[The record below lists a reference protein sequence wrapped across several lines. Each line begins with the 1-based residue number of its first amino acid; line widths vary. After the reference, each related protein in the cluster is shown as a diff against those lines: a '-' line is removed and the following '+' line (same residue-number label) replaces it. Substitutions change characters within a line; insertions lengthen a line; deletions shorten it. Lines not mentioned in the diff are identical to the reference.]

1 MLSGKCVVNWNF
13 VIFAMSDPEIV
24 RKETPNVGHGSS
36 YCGNTE
42 VEAKF
47 PEVLCLFCSDLSEGF
62 VPHSSGFS
70 LEYTVTATVFA
81 AN

>member
-1 MLSGKCVVNWNF
+1 
-13 VIFAMSDPEIV
+13 MSDPEIM

-47 PEVLCLFCSDLSEGF
+47 PDVLCLFAQIFLRDLYLIP
-62 VPHSSGFS
+62 V
-70 LEYTVTATVFA
+70 VFL
-81 AN
+81 